1 MQLRCQVNGR
11 CLLRISGVVQGV
23 GFRPFLWRRARRLGL
38 AGWCENDPG
47 GVTVEVTGP
56 QAAVEAFLD
65 GLADDAPPLAV
76 VDQIS
81 VVAEGSGDEL
91 PADGGADFV
100 IQPSRQGE
108 PRGAVVPADSGSCAA
123 CLVEVADPNDRRYR
137 YPFTNCI
144 DCGPRYTIIE
154 SLPYDRASTTMRAF
168 TMCPACAAEYA
179 DATSRRFHAQPNAC
193 PVCGPQVWFV
203 RREADG
209 ESVDSN
215 RVAGEAAIAAAR
227 EVLAAGGILGV
238 KGLGGFHLACDA
250 MGPTVAELRRRKHRE
265 GKPLAVLCE
274 SVAAAERFAVVSE
287 QERRLLESRE
297 RPIVLVR
304 KRSQSGLLAAEVAP
318 DNDFVG
324 VMLPCLPLQQ
334 QLAAGMPPLVMTSGN
349 LSEEPIAWQNHQAV
363 TKLEPLVDGLLLHDR
378 EIVIPCDDSVVRSVA
393 GAVLP
398 IRRSRG
404 FAPLPIRLP
413 VGGSSILAVGGE
425 LKAAV
430 CLTRGEQAFL
440 SQHIGDVGNVEALAV
455 LEATVEHLCRLFA
468 VRPEVVVADLHPG
481 YLSATWA
488 AAYAERQGVPLLRV
502 QHHEAHAAALLGEH
516 GHVIDGEERLAVACF
531 DGTGYGWDGS
541 IWGGEAFVSG
551 REGLTRVATLAS
563 FALPGGDACIRQPW
577 RTALAVLHAAGIDW
591 DERLPCV
598 AAGVAAAGANGQ
610 RVLRRQLET
619 SLNCNATSS
628 MGRLFDAVASILGLK
643 QEVTYEAEAALRL
656 ETLAGEVSRTP
667 RRYRFTIDKT
677 GPLPWQIGWHGVIS
691 AIVADTLAGESVA
704 GIAAGFHE
712 AVAEL
717 LVELAGQ
724 LQACGLA
731 DGGLGLSGG
740 VFQNARLVERA
751 CERLQASGHEVL
763 LHHQVPANDGGL
775 AYGQAVLA
783 GLPSAS
789 RRLAR

>member
-1 MQLRCQVNGR
+1 MQLRWHAYGR
-11 CLLRISGVVQGV
+11 CLVRISGVVQGV

-56 QAAVEAFLD
+56 QSAVAAFLD
-65 GLADDAPPLAV
+65 GLADDVPPLAV
-76 VDQIS
+76 IEQIE
-81 VVAEGSGDEL
+81 VVAKRSGDEL
-91 PADGGADFV
+91 PADGGAGFV

-123 CLVEVADPNDRRYR
+123 CLAEVADPTDRRYR

-154 SLPYDRASTTMRAF
+154 SLPYDRAATTMRAF

-179 DATSRRFHAQPNAC
+179 DPADRRFHAQPNAC
-193 PVCGPQVWFV
+193 PACGPQVWFV
-203 RREADG
+203 AGQDVEVTGASA
-209 ESVDSN
+209 SV
-215 RVAGEAAIAAAR
+215 APEEAIASAR
-227 EVLAAGGILGV
+227 RLLAGDGIVAV
-238 KGLGGFHLACDA
+238 KGMGGVHLMCDA
-250 MGPTVAELRRRKHRE
+250 TGAAVAELRRRKHRE

-274 SVAAAERFAVVSE
+274 SVAVVERFAGVSE

-304 KRSQSGLLAAEVAP
+304 KRSESGLLAAEVAP
-318 DNDFVG
+318 GNDFVG

-349 LSEEPIAWQNHQAV
+349 RSEEPIAWQNQQAV
-363 TKLEPLVDGLLLHDR
+363 TKLGPLVDGLLLHDR
-378 EIVIPCDDSVVRSVA
+378 EIVIPCDDSVVRAVA

-404 FAPLPIRLP
+404 FAPLPVRLP
-413 VGGSSILAVGGE
+413 VGGPSVLAVGGE
-425 LKAAV
+425 MKAAV

-440 SQHIGDVGNVEALAV
+440 SQHIGDVGNVETLAV

-468 VRPEVVVADLHPG
+468 VRPERVVADLHPG
-481 YLSATWA
+481 YLSASWA
-488 AAYAERQGVPLLRV
+488 ATYAERQGVPLLRV

-516 GHVIDGEERLAVACF
+516 GHVVDGEERLAVACF

-541 IWGGEAFVSG
+541 IWGGEVFVSG

-563 FALPGGDACIRQPW
+563 FSLPGGDACIRQPW

-591 DERLPCV
+591 DERLACV
-598 AAGVAAAGANGQ
+598 AASAPAGR

-619 SLNCNATSS
+619 GLNCIATSS
-628 MGRLFDAVASILGLK
+628 LGRLFDAVAAILGLK
-643 QEVTYEAEAALRL
+643 QMVTYEAEAALRL
-656 ETLAGEVSRTP
+656 EAVAGEASGGP
-667 RRYRFTIDKT
+667 LKYQFTIDAT
-677 GPLPWQIGWHGVIS
+677 GPLPWQIGWQGVIS
-691 AIVADTLAGESVA
+691 GIVADTLSGESVA
-704 GIAAGFHE
+704 GIATGFHE

-724 LQACGLA
+724 LQASGLA

-751 CERLQASGHEVL
+751 CERLQANGHEVL

-789 RRLAR
+789 RRLVR

>member
-1 MQLRCQVNGR
+1 MELRWHTYGR
-11 CLLRISGVVQGV
+11 CLVRIGGVVQGV

-76 VDQIS
+76 IEQIE
-81 VVAEGSGDEL
+81 VVTEGNGDEL
-91 PADGGADFV
+91 PVDGGVGFV

-123 CLVEVADPNDRRYR
+123 CLAEVADPTDRRYR

-203 RREADG
+203 GREADG
-209 ESVDSN
+209 EGVDSN
-215 RVAGEAAIAAAR
+215 RVTGEAAIVAAR
-227 EVLAAGGILGV
+227 EMLAAGGILGV

-250 MGPTVAELRRRKHRE
+250 TGSAVAELRRRKHRE

-304 KRSQSGLLAAEVAP
+304 KRSDSGLLAAEVAP
-318 DNDFVG
+318 GNDFVG

-334 QLAAGMPPLVMTSGN
+334 QLAAGLPPLVMTSAN
-349 LSEEPIAWQNHQAV
+349 RADEPIIWQNEHAATQV
-363 TKLEPLVDGLLLHDR
+363 RTFVDGLLLHDR

-393 GAVLP
+393 GAILP

-404 FAPLPIRLP
+404 FAPLPVRLP
-413 VGGSSILAVGGE
+413 VSVPPILAVGGE

-430 CLTRGEQAFL
+430 CLTRGDQAFL
-440 SQHIGDVGNVEALAV
+440 SQHVGDVRNLETLTV
-455 LEATVEHLCRLFA
+455 LEATVDHLCRLFA
-468 VRPEVVVADLHPG
+468 VRPERVVADLHPG
-481 YLSATWA
+481 YLSANWA
-488 AAYAERQGVPLLRV
+488 AAYANRHGVPLVRV

-516 GHVIDGEERLAVACF
+516 GHAVDGEERLAVACF

-541 IWGGEAFVSG
+541 VWGGEVFVSG
-551 REGLTRVATLAS
+551 RDGLTRVATLAS
-563 FALPGGDACIRQPW
+563 FTLPGGDACIRQPW
-577 RTALAVLHAAGIDW
+577 RTALAVLHAAGISW
-591 DERLPCV
+591 NECLAC
-598 AAGVAAAGANGQ
+598 VAAAGATGQ
-610 RVLRRQLET
+610 RVLWRQLEAGV
-619 SLNCNATSS
+619 NCSPTSS
-628 MGRLFDAVASILGLK
+628 MGRLFDAVAAILGLK

-656 ETLAGEVSRTP
+656 EAVAGEASGTP
-667 RRYRFTIDKT
+667 PRYRFTIDET
-677 GPLPWQIGWHGVIS
+677 ISFPWQVGWQGVIA
-691 AIVADTLAGESVA
+691 AIVADALAGKSVA

-712 AVAEL
+712 AVVDL
-717 LVELAGQ
+717 LVELAEK
-724 LQACGLA
+724 LQSGGIT

-740 VFQNARLVERA
+740 VFQNARLVERV
-751 CERLQASGHEVL
+751 CERLQAEGHEVL

-775 AYGQAVLA
+775 ALGQAILA
-783 GLPSAS
+783 AEAIRSGQLG
-789 RRLAR
+789 